1 MRLTSHDLRD
11 LQILKYYRL
20 VRKWACKT
28 YGLTDA
34 DLELLIY
41 LDCKGRFTRQEFI
54 DGTYTMSW
62 DKNRWEKLRR
72 NGWIEAWRHRNR
84 TTIKYSVFKT
94 SFKCS
99 HLISRIYRILLGEE
113 DIPFSKV
120 VNNAEGILDKVIT
133 TDKER
138 DEAKLALKSL
148 LLEAEKEAFAKEVED
163 RKSARDMYKDDAFIQ
178 KVLATLFTAAYFGLS
193 FMMFK
198 VFVVK
203 EINLGEFEISFI
215 STIFGAMSAKVNT
228 VVDFFFGG
236 SSKKNE
242 QIKK

>member
-41 LDCKGRFTRQEFI
+41 LDCKGRFTRNEFI

-62 DKNRWEKLRR
+62 DKNRWEKLKR
-72 NGWIEAWRHRNR
+72 NGWIETRRHSYRA
-84 TTIKYSVFKT
+84 TIKYSVIKT

-113 DIPFSKV
+113 DIPTSEKSVFF
-120 VNNAEGILDKVIT
+120 NNKSYTDKVMNKSI
-133 TDKER
+133 DDMIKDNER
-138 DEAKLALKSL
+138 
-148 LLEAEKEAFAKEVED
+148 
-163 RKSARDMYKDDAFIQ
+163 
-178 KVLATLFTAAYFGLS
+178 
-193 FMMFK
+193 
-198 VFVVK
+198 
-203 EINLGEFEISFI
+203 
-215 STIFGAMSAKVNT
+215 
-228 VVDFFFGG
+228 
-236 SSKKNE
+236 
-242 QIKK
+242 